1 MSDIKLSEDNMV
13 VTSTT
18 HTASYRL
25 WYAFGDVTDLPLI
38 DFSRNCH
45 TTAAAKARYGR
56 LVPWSALPDTSE
68 KPSQRRLSKSCRRP
82 NKSLWSKVKST
93 FTDQYFAP
101 LMSRD
106 LRRLPEA
113 LIMTAKDVLRDDG
126 SMYARRLK
134 DAGVK
139 VTSAMFSAPHNIF
152 ALPEGNVTK
161 KIALEISDFLNS
173 RL

>member
-1 MSDIKLSEDNMV
+1 MLDIKLSEDNLE

-25 WYAFGDVTDLPLI
+25 WYAFGNVTDLPLV

-56 LVPWSALPDTSE
+56 LLPWSALPDTSD
-68 KPSQRRLSKSCRRP
+68 KPRQRRLSKSCRRP

-113 LIMTAKDVLRDDG
+113 LIIIAKDDVLRDDG
-126 SMYARRLK
+126 SY
-134 DAGVK
+134 VC
-139 VTSAMFSAPHNIF
+139 SAFERCRS
-152 ALPEGNVTK
+152 EGNFGHVFRP
-161 KIALEISDFLNS
+161 A
-173 RL
+173 